1 MHRLLPVRL
10 SFPVRLLSV
19 LLFASA
25 AVSTA
30 AATTYPFTLTDDL
43 GRTVTLKAEP
53 KRVVSVLPSSTET
66 LCAIGACERLVGV
79 DEFSDFPAR
88 VTKLPKVG
96 GLYNPNIE
104 AMVALKPDLVVVSKY
119 GKLADSLTAAGL
131 TVVAVNPET
140 YEEVFSKTLVLG
152 KLVNREAQAKALV
165 VQMRRDI
172 ARTEILAR
180 NAAHKPTVYYE
191 IDPTPYTAGP
201 NSFIGVLLSKAGA
214 TNIIPASLGDFPK
227 ISPELVVTQNPQLI
241 LGPDLKAAR
250 ARPGWSAIAA
260 VKSGRVIA
268 VPPGSTLDTLL
279 NRPGPRLPLAL
290 AALAKLV
297 HPELFR

>member
-1 MHRLLPVRL
+1 MTTSL
-10 SFPVRLLSV
+10 
-19 LLFASA
+19 
-25 AVSTA
+25 STA
-30 AATTYPFTLTDDL
+30 TTAYPFTLTDDL

-53 KRVVSVLPSSTET
+53 RRVVSVLPSTTET
-66 LCAIGACERLVGV
+66 LCAIGACDRLVGV
-79 DEFSDFPAR
+79 DEFSDFPAS
-88 VTKLPKVG
+88 VLKLPKVG
-96 GLYNPNIE
+96 GLYTPNVE

-119 GKLADSLTAAGL
+119 GKLADTLTAAGL

-152 KLVNREAQAKALV
+152 KLMNRGAQARALV

-172 ARTEILAR
+172 ARTEILTR
-180 NAAHKPTVYYE
+180 NTVRKPTAYYE

-201 NSFIGVLLSKAGA
+201 NSFIGVLLGKAGA
-214 TNIIPASLGDFPK
+214 INIIPAALGEFPK

-241 LGPDLKAAR
+241 LGPDLRTAR
-250 ARPGWSAIAA
+250 ARPGWANIAA

-268 VPPGSTLDTLL
+268 VVPGSALDTLL

>member
-1 MHRLLPVRL
+1 MRRL
-10 SFPVRLLSV
+10 FPFRLLSV
-19 LLFASA
+19 LLLASA
-25 AVSTA
+25 SVSTA
-30 AATTYPFTLTDDL
+30 DATTYPFTMTDDL
-43 GRTVTLKAEP
+43 GRKVTLKTEP

-66 LCAIGACERLVGV
+66 LCAIGACDRLVGV
-79 DEFSDFPAR
+79 DESSDFPAS

-131 TVVAVNPET
+131 TVVVVNPET

-152 KLVNREAQAKALV
+152 KLMNREAQAKALV

-172 ARTEILAR
+172 ARTEILTR
-180 NAAHKPTVYYE
+180 NAARKPTAYYE

-201 NSFIGVLLSKAGA
+201 NSFIGVLLGKAGA

-241 LGPDLKAAR
+241 LGPDLATAR
-250 ARPGWSAIAA
+250 TRPGWGNIAA

-268 VPPGSTLDTLL
+268 VVPGSTLDTLL